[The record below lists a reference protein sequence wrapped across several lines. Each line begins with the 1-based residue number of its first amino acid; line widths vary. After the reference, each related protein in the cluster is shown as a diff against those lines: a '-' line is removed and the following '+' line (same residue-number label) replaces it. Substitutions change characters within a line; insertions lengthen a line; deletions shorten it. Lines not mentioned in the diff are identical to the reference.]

1 MLVFNEEQLS
11 LSLSLSLSLCLS
23 LCGCEGLRKTVRR
36 SNARYPRLPSSTH
49 RACNESEEE
58 QVEERIVEHDV
69 MTMERHRTGTRHRR
83 DALGDESQSRASAS
97 AFTLRLAKGSWV
109 TSALVVLNAI
119 VCVTL
124 LVTYIDVESL
134 KSVDYR
140 NTLGTLVERLLK
152 LGSEGDG
159 IASFDFKQRLDRID
173 MERVIR
179 VPTPNAW
186 DDRELSGT
194 TNIHTYTHT
203 RARASTDECH
213 GLLYFCRVSVAS
225 RASGS

>member
-1 MLVFNEEQLS
+1 M
-11 LSLSLSLSLCLS
+11 
-23 LCGCEGLRKTVRR
+23 RR

-134 KSVDYR
+134 KSVDYS

-159 IASFDFKQRLDRID
+159 IDSFDCIAVL
-173 MERVIR
+173 IR
-179 VPTPNAW
+179 GFNQHCLGQHCMSGGGSGQSA
-186 DDRELSGT
+186 EHCLSRS
-194 TNIHTYTHT
+194 H
-203 RARASTDECH
+203 D
-213 GLLYFCRVSVAS
+213 
-225 RASGS
+225 